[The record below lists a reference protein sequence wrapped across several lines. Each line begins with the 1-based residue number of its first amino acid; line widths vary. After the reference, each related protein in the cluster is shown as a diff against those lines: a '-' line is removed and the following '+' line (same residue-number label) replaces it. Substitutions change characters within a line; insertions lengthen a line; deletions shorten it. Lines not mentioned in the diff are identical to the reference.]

1 MPIIKSA
8 KKKLR
13 KDKKRTAQNQERVNK
28 LKDIVKKAT
37 KKPSEK
43 LIQEAV
49 STIDKATKQHII
61 HKNKAS
67 RIKSRLAKLLAK
79 PKKTPK
85 K

>member
-13 KDKKRTAQNQERVNK
+13 KDKKRTVQNQERENN
-28 LKDIVKKAT
+28 LKDIVKKVT
-37 KKPSEK
+37 KNPSEK
-43 LIQEAV
+43 LLREAV
-49 STIDKATKQHII
+49 SIVDKATKRNII

-67 RIKSRLAKLLAK
+67 RIKSKLAKLLAK
-79 PKKTPK
+79 PKKSPK

>member
-13 KDKKRTAQNQERVNK
+13 KDKKRTAQNQERENK

-37 KKPSEK
+37 KKPIEK
-43 LIQEAV
+43 LLREAV
-49 STIDKATKQHII
+49 STVDKATKQHII

-79 PKKTPK
+79 PKKSPK